1 MLKRKMTARLTEW
14 KNSGGRRPALL
25 IKGARRVGKTFVI
38 REFARAN
45 YKNFVEI
52 NFARRS
58 SARVAFKNAS
68 DAQTVIR
75 NLTAAK
81 LGRFE
86 PGETLVFFNEVQYC
100 ARARAAVKSLVE
112 DGRFDYVM
120 SGSLS
125 EIGYMDVPSHQAEFE
140 EQAAMHPLDFEEF
153 LWATGVSDDVVDR
166 LRDDYA
172 AARPVEAF
180 LHQRI
185 MKAYR
190 EFLVVG
196 GMPEA
201 VATFVKNDNFLK
213 TLKIQKGIL
222 DSYRD
227 DLSKNA
233 DTEKTLA
240 KKMFDAI
247 PRQLNK
253 RNKRFVFAGIEN
265 GTSARKYEKALTRLI
280 ETGIAYDCRK
290 AAALEIGLRFS
301 EKHNLYKLYML
312 DAGLLCACGKKSIQS
327 ALLRGG
333 IETNGCGITENAVA
347 VELAKK
353 NIPLYYYDENGRSEI
368 DFVFEENGGL
378 SAIEVK
384 SGENHKTHALLD
396 RACEEAETPLR
407 RRMVFSRHNTEVGA
421 NGVIYYPLYMTMF
434 LG

>member
-14 KNSGGRRPALL
+14 KNCGGRRPALL

-140 EQAAMHPLDFEEF
+140 EQAAMYPLDFEEF

-180 LHQRI
+180 FASADYESLQG
-185 MKAYR
+185 
-190 EFLVVG
+190 V
-196 GMPEA
+196 
-201 VATFVKNDNFLK
+201 
-213 TLKIQKGIL
+213 
-222 DSYRD
+222 
-227 DLSKNA
+227 LS
-233 DTEKTLA
+233 
-240 KKMFDAI
+240 
-247 PRQLNK
+247 R
-253 RNKRFVFAGIEN
+253 RR
-265 GTSARKYEKALTRLI
+265 
-280 ETGIAYDCRK
+280 
-290 AAALEIGLRFS
+290 
-301 EKHNLYKLYML
+301 
-312 DAGLLCACGKKSIQS
+312 DAG
-327 ALLRGG
+327 GG
-333 IETNGCGITENAVA
+333 RDVCQ
-347 VELAKK
+347 
-353 NIPLYYYDENGRSEI
+353 
-368 DFVFEENGGL
+368 
-378 SAIEVK
+378 
-384 SGENHKTHALLD
+384 KT
-396 RACEEAETPLR
+396 TISPR
-407 RRMVFSRHNTEVGA
+407 R
-421 NGVIYYPLYMTMF
+421 
-434 LG
+434 